1 MVLFQCF
8 IGAIVITLLG
18 LAPALYIQKL
28 IDFAIPTGNE
38 PLLNLLS
45 LAMVVLL
52 IFQVTIGVFKDVFI
66 IKVGQQIDV
75 KLILGYYKHLLKLP
89 QTFFDT
95 MRVGE
100 IISRIGDAVKIRVF
114 INGIALS
121 LVVDALVVLFAF
133 TFMFAYYWKLAL
145 VMVLVIPLNSIIF
158 FLVNHYNKKTERKLM
173 EEAADL
179 ESQLVES
186 LNSIKTIKHFGLED
200 FANIKTETCFIA
212 LLKTGYRS
220 AMNSVFSG
228 SSSQTL
234 AQLFAIVILWVGSDL
249 ECNKKLRLG
258 NCYLFMQSSFISQD
272 QSVV

>member
-1 MVLFQCF
+1 M
-8 IGAIVITLLG
+8 G

-28 IDFAIPTGNE
+28 TNFGLPTGNE

-52 IFQVTIGVFKDVFI
+52 IFQLTIGVFKDVFI

-75 KLILGYYKHLLKLP
+75 KLISGYYKHLLKLP

-114 INGIALS
+114 INGVALS

-133 TFMFAYYWKLAL
+133 TFMFVCYWKLAL
-145 VMVLVIPLNSIIF
+145 VMVLVIPLKSIIF
-158 FLVNHYNKKTERKLM
+158 FLVNHFNKKTERKLM

-179 ESQLVES
+179 GSQLVKS

-200 FANIKTETCFIA
+200 FANIKTETRFIA
-212 LLKTGYRS
+212 LLKTGYHS

-228 SSSQTL
+228 TSSQTL
-234 AQLFAIVILWVGSDL
+234 VQLFTIVLLWVGS
-249 ECNKKLRLG
+249 G
-258 NCYLFMQSSFISQD
+258 FVMQQEITIGELLSFYAIIGYFS
-272 QSVV
+272 